1 MPAGR
6 DGTPNARRQPSTARP
21 DITNSAAISPIYD
34 FGACAG
40 ELAHTEAE
48 DHIFDEG
55 RMDRR
60 PAGLGRHRPP
70 DGWLTSYAGADPEAH
85 TAHLAAIG

>member
-1 MPAGR
+1 
-6 DGTPNARRQPSTARP
+6 
-21 DITNSAAISPIYD
+21 
-34 FGACAG
+34 
-40 ELAHTEAE
+40 
-48 DHIFDEG
+48 
-55 RMDRR
+55 MDRR